1 MRITI
6 YDIIAGKDADKRRG
20 EFSQRE
26 QKGKLVYEK
35 EREKTPYK
43 SVLIE

>member
-6 YDIIAGKDADKRRG
+6 YDIIARKDAEKRRK
-20 EFSQRE
+20 EIRE
-26 QKGKLVYEK
+26 RGQKGKLVSGK